1 VEKMARPKVVLPENG
16 ISEEE
21 ILKKM
26 EVIQEDDINWKDGK
40 VWSLVYHASE
50 KHTEMLKKASAMF
63 FSKNALSP
71 MAFPSLKKFETEV
84 ISMAVDLFGGD
95 NRCCGSMTSGGTE
108 SLLMAVKTY
117 RDWAREKHPHI
128 KEPEMVVP
136 SSAHPS
142 FDKAADY
149 FGVKIVK
156 VPVDKE
162 THRADVK
169 AMENALTENTIMMV
183 GSACDFPRGVVDP
196 ISELASIAKDRGIGM
211 HVDACLG
218 GFMLPFVK
226 MLGNNVPD
234 FDFSVPGVTSIS
246 ADVHKYGYGA
256 KGASTIMYRRER
268 VWKHQFSVY
277 TDWSGGIYISPSMRG
292 TRPGGPIAAAW
303 ASMKALG
310 SDGYLQLAKVV
321 MKATKELID
330 GINQIPELYIIG
342 DPVMSV
348 FCFTSDTVDIYNL
361 GDIMDKKGWHL
372 DRIQFPNALHMMV
385 NPHHASIVETF
396 LKDLREAVKEIK
408 EHPEASSDGDAA
420 IYGMVA
426 SLPDRNKV
434 KDYITN
440 FLKSQY
446 KIK

>member
-1 VEKMARPKVVLPENG
+1 MARPKVVVPENG
-16 ISEEE
+16 IPEEE
-21 ILKKM
+21 LLKMM
-26 EVIQEDDINWKDGK
+26 EVIQEDDIEWRDGK
-40 VWSLVYHASE
+40 VWSLVYHASD
-50 KHTEMLKKASAMF
+50 KHTEMLKKAFTMF

-84 ISMAVDLFGGD
+84 ISMAIDLFGGD

-117 RDWAREKHPHI
+117 RDWAREKFPHI
-128 KEPEMVVP
+128 KEPEMVIP

-149 FGVKIVK
+149 FGVKAVK
-156 VPVDKE
+156 VPVDKN

-169 AMENALTENTIMMV
+169 AMENALTGNTILMV

-196 ISELASIAKDRGIGM
+196 ITELAPIAQERGIGM
-211 HVDACLG
+211 HVDGCLG

-226 MLGNNVPD
+226 KLGYEVPD

-246 ADVHKYGYGA
+246 ADIHKYGYGA

-277 TDWSGGIYISPSMRG
+277 TDWSGGIYISPTMRG

-310 SDGYLQLAKVV
+310 VDGYLKLAKIV

-330 GINQIPELYIIG
+330 GINYIPELYIIG

-348 FCFTSDTVDIYNL
+348 FSFTSETVDIYNL

-385 NPHHASIVETF
+385 NPHHASIVDTF
-396 LKDLREAVKEIK
+396 LKDLKEAVKEIK
-408 EHPEASSDGDAA
+408 EHPESSSDGDAA

-434 KDYITN
+434 KDYIVN

>member
-1 VEKMARPKVVLPENG
+1 MARPKVVLPEKG
-16 ISEEE
+16 ILEDKVLKEMEE
-21 ILKKM
+21 IRK
-26 EVIQEDDINWKDGK
+26 DDINWRNGK
-40 VWSLVYHASE
+40 VWSLVYHATDE
-50 KHTEMLKKASAMF
+50 HTEMLKKAYTMF

-71 MAFPSLKKFETEV
+71 IAFPSLKKFEIDV
-84 ISMAVDLFGGD
+84 ISMAVDLFNGN

-108 SLLMAVKTY
+108 SLLMTIKTY
-117 RDWAREKHPHI
+117 RDWAEEKFPNI
-128 KEPEMVVP
+128 KEPEIVVP

-142 FDKAADY
+142 FDKGAEY
-149 FGVKIVK
+149 FKVKLVK
-156 VPVDKE
+156 VPVDSE
-162 THRADVK
+162 THRADVN
-169 AMENALTENTIMMV
+169 AMKNAITENTILIV

-196 ISELASIAKDRGIGM
+196 ISELGILAQEHGIGL

-226 MLGNNVPD
+226 KLGYDVPD

-256 KGASTIMYRRER
+256 KGASTILYRKER

-277 TDWSGGIYISPSMRG
+277 TDWTGGIYISPSMRG
-292 TRPGGPIAAAW
+292 TRPGGAIAAAW
-303 ASMKALG
+303 AAMKHLG
-310 SDGYLQLAKVV
+310 MDGYLDLAKTV
-321 MKATKELID
+321 MDASKKLIN
-330 GINQIPELYIIG
+330 GINQITGLYIIG

-348 FCFTSDTVDIYNL
+348 FSFSSDKFDVYHL
-361 GDIMDKKGWHL
+361 GDLLDKKGWHL

-385 NPHHASIVETF
+385 NPHHAEIVDTF
-396 LKDLREAVKEIK
+396 LKDLKETVNEVI
-408 EHPEASSDGDAA
+408 EHPGSSSDGDAA

-426 SLPDRNKV
+426 SLPDRDKV
-434 KDYITN
+434 KDYIIN

>member
-1 VEKMARPKVVLPENG
+1 MARPKVIIPEKG
-16 ISEEE
+16 IPETDL
-21 ILKKM
+21 LKDM
-26 EVIQEDDINWKDGK
+26 ENIRKDDINWRNGK
-40 VWSLVYHASE
+40 VWSLVYHATDE
-50 KHTEMLKKASAMF
+50 HTEMLKKAYTMF

-71 MAFPSLKKFETEV
+71 MAFPSLRMFETEV
-84 ISMAVDLFGGD
+84 ISMAVDLFNGD
-95 NRCCGSMTSGGTE
+95 KRCCGSMTSGGTE
-108 SLLMAVKTY
+108 SLLMAIKTY
-117 RDWAREKHPHI
+117 RDWAEEKFPNI

-149 FGVKIVK
+149 FKVKIVK
-156 VPVDKE
+156 VPVDRE
-162 THRADVK
+162 THRADVR
-169 AMENALTENTIMMV
+169 AMKNAVSENTILIV

-196 ISELASIAKDRGIGM
+196 ISELGIVAQEKGIGL

-226 MLGNNVPD
+226 KLGYEIPD

-256 KGASTIMYRRER
+256 KGASTILYRKER
-268 VWKHQFSVY
+268 IWKHQFSVY
-277 TDWSGGIYISPSMRG
+277 TEWTGGIYISPSMRG
-292 TRPGGPIAAAW
+292 TRPGGAIAAAW
-303 ASMKALG
+303 AAMKHLG
-310 SDGYLQLAKVV
+310 MDGYLNLAKIV
-321 MKATKELID
+321 MDASKKLID

-342 DPVMSV
+342 KPVMSV
-348 FCFTSDTVDIYNL
+348 FSFTSDKIDIYQL
-361 GDIMDKKGWHL
+361 GDRMDKKGWHL

-385 NPHHASIVETF
+385 NPHHAEIVDTF
-396 LKDLREAVKEIK
+396 LKDLRETVKDVVD
-408 EHPEASSDGDAA
+408 HPGESTDGDAA

-426 SLPDRNKV
+426 SLPDRDKV
-434 KDYITN
+434 KDYIVN

>member
-1 VEKMARPKVVLPENG
+1 
-16 ISEEE
+16 
-21 ILKKM
+21 
-26 EVIQEDDINWKDGK
+26 
-40 VWSLVYHASE
+40 
-50 KHTEMLKKASAMF
+50 MF

-117 RDWAREKHPHI
+117 RDWARDKFPHI

-169 AMENALTENTIMMV
+169 AMEKAVTENTILMV

-196 ISELASIAKDRGIGM
+196 ISELASIARDRGIGM

-226 MLGNNVPD
+226 ILGNNVPD

-256 KGASTIMYRRER
+256 KGASTIMYRKER

-277 TDWSGGIYISPSMRG
+277 TDWSGGIYISPTMRG

-310 SDGYLQLAKVV
+310 NDGYLQLAKIV
-321 MKATKELID
+321 MKSTKELID

-348 FCFTSDTVDIYNL
+348 FCFTSDAVDIYNL

-385 NPHHASIVETF
+385 NPHHASIVDTF
-396 LKDLREAVKEIK
+396 LKDLKEAVKEIK